1 MGCCLIW
8 TNETQNPAL
17 YVSKKKQIQVIS
29 DSLGLATGLNS
40 TETQKVLG
48 WHGGV
53 VDPDWFKSSLVLS
66 VWISGVS
73 PVSVRW
79 THILTGDSKLTVRV
93 CLSVFVRALS
103 QSEILR

>member
-8 TNETQNPAL
+8 TNETQNSAL

-29 DSLGLATGLNS
+29 DSLGLATGLGLNS

-53 VDPDWFKSSLVLS
+53 VDPDWFKSRLVLS
-66 VWISGVS
+66 VWILAVS

-79 THILTGDSKLTVRV
+79 TQINWR
-93 CLSVFVRALS
+93 F
-103 QSEILR
+103 

>member
-79 THILTGDSKLTVRV
+79 TGDSKLTVRV